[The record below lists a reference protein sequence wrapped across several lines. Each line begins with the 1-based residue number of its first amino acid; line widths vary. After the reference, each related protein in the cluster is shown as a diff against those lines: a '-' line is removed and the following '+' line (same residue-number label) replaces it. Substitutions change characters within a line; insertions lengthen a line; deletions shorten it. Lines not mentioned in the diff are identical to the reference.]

1 MTVSASTIPTPE
13 EKTGLA
19 KWFPLIVLL
28 AAQFSTMADN
38 SGLAIS
44 TDALIALHGASMPQI
59 QMANAMYP
67 LIAGAGMIA
76 GGLIGLIIG

>member
-38 SGLAIS
+38 SGTLLS
-44 TDALIALHGASMPQI
+44 LPML
-59 QMANAMYP
+59 
-67 LIAGAGMIA
+67 
-76 GGLIGLIIG
+76 